1 MPMKVALIGG
11 GGSRTPAAL
20 YAFAR
25 YGAQVPVEQ
34 IVLYDIDLP
43 RMRAMQAVC
52 ESLLEGLATPL
63 QITFAEEAETA
74 IAGADFV
81 IVSVRVGGQ
90 AARAAD
96 ERIALRHGCIG
107 QETTGPG
114 GFSYALRSI
123 PVVSYYAGLAGRL
136 APNAWLINFANPAGL
151 VTQALNRASPVPIV
165 GVCDSPHDIARR
177 VCDAAAIPADQLD
190 WRYSGLNHLGW
201 LTSACYQ
208 GRELLPAL
216 IADDAAL
223 ARLAQDDLIPPSLIR
238 HLGSVPNEYCYY
250 YYLRDQALE
259 RQLAIPETRGELL
272 ARLDSQ
278 LEKDLAQAGPSD
290 AGQLVACYG
299 RYYRT
304 REESYLAA
312 ERQSLRQVPELSWRE
327 LVLSGGQGYMSV
339 AFKIIAGLAG
349 AGVQRTVLNVPNSGG
364 IIPGMDEDD
373 IVETMC
379 EITPDG
385 ILPLPG
391 PPLLPESLALLQM
404 VKAYER
410 LAADAARIGSRWLA
424 IRALTHHPLVTSYPL
439 AEKLVDAYLL
449 EHRAFLP
456 RFWREGP

>member
-1 MPMKVALIGG
+1 MKVALIGG
-11 GGSRTPAAL
+11 GGARTPAAL
-20 YAFAR
+20 YALAR
-25 YGAQVPVEQ
+25 GGSLLPVEQ
-34 IVLYDIDLP
+34 VALYDRDLA
-43 RMRAMQAVC
+43 RMRAMKRVC
-52 ESLLEGLATPL
+52 ESLLHGLETPL
-63 QITFAEEAETA
+63 RITFAEEAETA

-90 AARAAD
+90 AGRAAD
-96 ERIALRHGCIG
+96 ERIALQCGCIG

-123 PVVSYYAGLAGRL
+123 PVVGYYAELAGRL
-136 APNAWLINFANPAGL
+136 APNAWLINFTNPAGL
-151 VTQALNRASPVPIV
+151 VTQALNQVSPVPIV
-165 GVCDSPHDIARR
+165 GVCDSPQVLARR
-177 VCDAAAIPADQLD
+177 VCDAAGIPEDQLD

-201 LTSACYQ
+201 LSSARYRD
-208 GRELLPAL
+208 REVLPAI
-216 IADDAAL
+216 IADDSAL

-238 HLGSVPNEYCYY
+238 HLGAVPNEYCYY

-259 RQLAIPETRGELL
+259 RQLAARETRGQLL
-272 ARLDSQ
+272 ARLDGQ
-278 LEKDLAQAGPSD
+278 LEQDLAQAGPED
-290 AGQLVACYG
+290 ADQLVVCYG
-299 RYYRT
+299 QYYKA

-312 ERQSLRQVPELSWRE
+312 ERQTPRRLPEQSLRELI
-327 LVLSGGQGYMSV
+327 LSGGQGYMEV
-339 AFKIIAGLAG
+339 AFKIIAGLGGLGNERA
-349 AGVQRTVLNVPNSGG
+349 VLNVSNSSGV
-364 IIPGMDEDD
+364 IPGMKEDD

-410 LAADAARIGSRWLA
+410 LTADAARTGSRWLA
-424 IRALTHHPLVTSYPL
+424 IRALTHHPLVASYPL

-456 RFWREGP
+456 QFWREGP